1 MAFNYMNNLTKK
13 WWFKWLIIGVL
24 IRLILMP
31 ITLHPDLWGHSFTA
45 YFFSHEGI
53 FNIYDH
59 LLSLPQSHPLVAN
72 FGVGDIFIYPPLTY
86 FTLGMFRFAVKPL
99 TDPNFIPWL
108 MENLG
113 NIHNYKGLYWHLFIF
128 KLPYLFVDL
137 ATGFLLASIFKD
149 KHKRKLAFVLWI
161 FNPVTLYATF
171 MMGQLDIIPVFFT
184 VLSLYFASRK
194 KLCWAMVS
202 LGIGGSFKMYPLLL
216 IPIAA
221 FIFGDNTFRK
231 VKYLVVG
238 VLPYV
243 LTIAPFLGSAAFRS
257 MVLLNPKSQ
266 KMLFMI
272 WKMSGA
278 EGIYPFILILSLLY
292 FISWYSRKKVS
303 LKYFF
308 LGALLLL
315 FSTTH
320 YHPQWFLWVTPFLV
334 LGLVGNNFKHL
345 LIVLILFFSWVTIT
359 LFFEP
364 SLSIGLFNPIW
375 PQLENAVG
383 FSEFLSKWIDVYQIK
398 SVIRSVF
405 AGASIYLV
413 FSKFRL
419 EDRKSVGIN

>member
-1 MAFNYMNNLTKK
+1 MNNLTKK
-13 WWFKWLIIGVL
+13 WWFRWFVIGVFT
-24 IRLILMP
+24 RLVLMP

-53 FNIYDH
+53 FNVYEH
-59 LLSLPQSHPLVAN
+59 LLSLPPSHPLVAN

-86 FTLGMFRFAVKPL
+86 FTLGVFRLVVKPL

-137 ATGFLLASIFKD
+137 STGFLLASIFRD
-149 KHKRKLAFVLWI
+149 KYKRKLVFVLWI
-161 FNPVTLYATF
+161 LNPVTLYATF

-194 KLCWAMVS
+194 KLYWSMIS
-202 LGIGGSFKMYPLLL
+202 LGLGGSFKMYPLLL

-221 FIFGDNTFRK
+221 FMFGNKFHEK
-231 VKYLVVG
+231 IKYLIVG
-238 VLPYV
+238 FFPYL
-243 LTIAPFLGSAAFRS
+243 LTITPFLGSAAFRS

-266 KMLFMI
+266 KMLFMV

-292 FISWYSRKKVS
+292 FISWYSRKKFS
-303 LKYFF
+303 LKHYF
-308 LGALLLL
+308 LGVLLLI

-320 YHPQWFLWVTPFLV
+320 YHPQWFLWVTPFLI
-334 LGLVGNNFKHL
+334 LGLVGNNFKCL
-345 LIVLILFFSWVTIT
+345 LIVLILFFSWAIIT

-364 SLSIGLFNPIW
+364 SLSVGLFNPVW
-375 PQLENAVG
+375 PQLENVVS
-383 FSEFLSKWIDVYQIK
+383 FSEYLSKWFDVNLIK
-398 SVIRSVF
+398 SVVRSVF
-405 AGASIYLV
+405 AAASLYLV
-413 FSKFRL
+413 ISGFISNNLKVV
-419 EDRKSVGIN
+419 RK